1 METLLGRLQ
10 TTRTTET
17 TSIAWIELSQDDRV
31 NFEAIIW
38 KRSQTIGTIGTITFI
53 TVIENKFSLDG
64 TEVNKKKINNIKIF
78 AQRMGAIRKVFE
90 IRESP

>member
-17 TSIAWIELSQDDRV
+17 TSITWIELSQDDRV

-38 KRSQTIGTIGTITFI
+38 KQCQTIGTIGTIIFI
-53 TVIENKFSLDG
+53 PVIENKFSLDG
-64 TEVNKKKINNIKIF
+64 TEVNKKN
-78 AQRMGAIRKVFE
+78 
-90 IRESP
+90 